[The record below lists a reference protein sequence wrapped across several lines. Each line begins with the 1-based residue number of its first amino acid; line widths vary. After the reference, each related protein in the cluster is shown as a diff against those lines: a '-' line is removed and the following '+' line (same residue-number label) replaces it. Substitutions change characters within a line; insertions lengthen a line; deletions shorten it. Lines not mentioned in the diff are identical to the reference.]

1 MLYRVVQ
8 LDWSWHPAGQIH
20 GQLQIWAVIQPEYNR
35 RTRRGQLR
43 LVGDALMFILLAIH
57 GSTLSVSL
65 YPRLQNRAGSK
76 RWQVRAVKLI
86 TRFPLD
92 SYATLTGKT
101 GVAWSPSIMRSIS
114 MQPPSSRRHVH
125 QWQAASCCMSGKAQ
139 GCQLPR
145 IQACSE
151 ACWLQ
156 CALFSKGSRPPQVSW
171 NPEQG
176 IHSALLAGPAQNMST
191 SSTHIF
197 LQDALFNNRVAL
209 DLVLVGLSGLA
220 LLMLVCS
227 MGYSGQVKA
236 RPQYT
241 FYDSPFST
249 SPAHFLLAKKKGNSS
264 LSTSTSSLQVD
275 GAAWA
280 SMPGGPGRWTLQ
292 DDDEG
297 ALPGLQAH

>member
-1 MLYRVVQ
+1 
-8 LDWSWHPAGQIH
+8 
-20 GQLQIWAVIQPEYNR
+20 
-35 RTRRGQLR
+35 
-43 LVGDALMFILLAIH
+43 
-57 GSTLSVSL
+57 
-65 YPRLQNRAGSK
+65 
-76 RWQVRAVKLI
+76 
-86 TRFPLD
+86 
-92 SYATLTGKT
+92 
-101 GVAWSPSIMRSIS
+101 
-114 MQPPSSRRHVH
+114 
-125 QWQAASCCMSGKAQ
+125 
-139 GCQLPR
+139 
-145 IQACSE
+145 
-151 ACWLQ
+151 
-156 CALFSKGSRPPQVSW
+156 
-171 NPEQG
+171 
-176 IHSALLAGPAQNMST
+176 MST

-264 LSTSTSSLQVD
+264 LSTSNSSLQVD